1 MWQQKQKQ
9 ANKKFS
15 TFDHFATTRNLM
27 MSDIHAKT
35 CTQSSSWVS
44 SFSLWVI
51 SGRVEWTTNYHHHRY
66 IIMLIIFIIIKSTL
80 SICWSHC
87 LVKGR
92 LIFFFFDRPHAQSLL
107 FGRVCSIIIQW
118 ISYKPINFYYYY
130 HYKINLICLDHV
142 LNIFTYK
149 YVIKKTAI
157 DKLY

>member
-51 SGRVEWTTNYHHHRY
+51 SGRVEWTTNYHYHRY

-92 LIFFFFDRPHAQSLL
+92 LIFFLIGHTLKVYYLAGFVPLL
-107 FGRVCSIIIQW
+107 FNEYLINRSIFIII
-118 ISYKPINFYYYY
+118 II
-130 HYKINLICLDHV
+130 I
-142 LNIFTYK
+142 
-149 YVIKKTAI
+149 
-157 DKLY
+157 